1 MFTSYFYKF
10 LKLFS
15 RGYKT
20 KLLTLFMMSVI
31 AGFLEFVG
39 IALIFPL
46 VILILKPE
54 QLYNLPF
61 IADIGQKIGTIPTV
75 SLIGISI
82 IAIFIVKNLFM
93 VSNSYIQISVL
104 KTWQRE
110 ISQLIFKKY
119 LFSSYESKLSLP
131 TNFSLFQVTQLCEM
145 VFDNFIA
152 KVLNLF
158 SSAVILFV
166 ILVFLV
172 WKFNFWAILTCIFFI
187 ACGLIQ
193 NKFFKTKG
201 REYTKKRIL
210 LMNDGNKSILSALH
224 NIKDIKI
231 FAKEE
236 YFYKLY
242 KIYIKDITK
251 VYILAN
257 FFTAIPQN
265 IIEIC
270 IIAAILIMSLGVVYT
285 SNGNSQ
291 VMVASFGLLAAAVF
305 RMAPLVNKVQMNMNY
320 INANK
325 PIIQEFFE
333 AYKIYSKIPELV
345 ATTDEKFNLKN
356 KIIIKNLSFSY
367 ASKNILS
374 NINLEIKR
382 GEFIGIIGKSGVGK
396 TTFIDILMGLLTPN
410 TGEIL
415 ADNERLCEKS
425 AQKWLNSIGYVPQ
438 EITTLPVTI
447 AQNIAFGVE
456 PDKIDYER
464 IKSVINT
471 AQLSDYILNLENGI
485 NTNLNSLQSLSQG
498 QKQRLGIAR
507 ALYKNPDILFL
518 DEVTSALDVET
529 ENKITE
535 CLNALK
541 GQKTI
546 IAIAH
551 RLSTLKKCDRIFYFK
566 SDHEVI
572 CGTFDELLLQ
582 DKTFNDIVKLSSV
595 R

>member
-20 KLLTLFMMSVI
+20 KLLILFVMAIV
-31 AGFLEFVG
+31 AGFLEFLG

-46 VILILKPE
+46 VILILQPE
-54 QLYNLPF
+54 QLNHLPF
-61 IADIGQKIGTIPTV
+61 ISIIGQKIGTTPAV

-82 IAIFIVKNLFM
+82 VTIFILKNLFM
-93 VSNSYIQISVL
+93 ISNSYIQISVL
-104 KTWQRE
+104 KTWQRKLN
-110 ISQLIFKKY
+110 QLIFKKY
-119 LFSSYESKLSLP
+119 LFSSYESKLTLP
-131 TNFSLFQVTQLCEM
+131 SKFSLFQVSQLCEI
-145 VFDNFIA
+145 VFDSFISR
-152 KVLNLF
+152 VLNLA
-158 SSAVILFV
+158 SSAIILLS
-166 ILVFLV
+166 ILIFLV
-172 WKFNFWAILTCIFFI
+172 WKFNFWAILTSMFFLI
-187 ACGLIQ
+187 CGLMQ

-201 REYTKKRIL
+201 REYTNKRIM
-210 LMNDGNKSILSALH
+210 LMNDGNQSILSALH

-242 KIYIKDITK
+242 KKYTTNSTK
-251 VYILAN
+251 VDILAN
-257 FFTAIPQN
+257 FFNTIPQN
-265 IIEIC
+265 IVEIC

-305 RMAPLVNKVQMNMNY
+305 RMAPLVNKVQMHLNY

-325 PIIQEFFE
+325 PIIQEFFA
-333 AYKIYSKIPELV
+333 AYEIYNQMPKIV
-345 ATTDEKFNLKN
+345 ATTDEKFNLKSQ
-356 KIIIKNLSFSY
+356 ITIKNLSFSY
-367 ASKNILS
+367 DNKNILS
-374 NINLEIKR
+374 NISLEIKK

-396 TTFIDILMGLLTPN
+396 TTFIDILMGLLTSKS
-410 TGEIL
+410 GEIY
-415 ADNERLCEKS
+415 ADNERLYEKS
-425 AQKWLNSIGYVPQ
+425 AQKWKNSIGYVPQ
-438 EITTLPVTI
+438 EVTTLPVTV

-456 PDKIDYER
+456 ADKIDYEK
-464 IKSVINT
+464 IKSVVAE
-471 AQLSDYILNLENGI
+471 AQLSDYIASLESGVNTKLND
-485 NTNLNSLQSLSQG
+485 LQSLSQG

-507 ALYKNPDILFL
+507 ALYKNPEVLLL

-566 SDHEVI
+566 SEHEVI
-572 CGTFDELLLQ
+572 CGTFEELILQ
-582 DKTFNDIVKLSSV
+582 DKTFSDIVKLSSI